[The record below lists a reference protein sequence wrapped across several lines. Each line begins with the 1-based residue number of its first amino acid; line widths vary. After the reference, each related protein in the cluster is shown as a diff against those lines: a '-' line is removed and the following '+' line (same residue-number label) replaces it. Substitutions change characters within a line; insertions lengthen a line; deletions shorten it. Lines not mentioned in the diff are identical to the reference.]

1 MRQLNERRSVEEDIL
16 VLVVIE
22 LKSAFV
28 FEGCRALLR
37 LLRLGVDRLLLLLGL
52 LKGFSFS
59 IPQVLQVMELVFVR
73 F

>member
-1 MRQLNERRSVEEDIL
+1 MRQLNERRSIEEDVL

-22 LKSAFV
+22 LESTFV

-37 LLRLGVDRLLLLLGL
+37 LLRLGMDRLLLLGL

-59 IPQVLQVMELVFVR
+59 IPQVLQVVELIFVR

>member
-1 MRQLNERRSVEEDIL
+1 MRQLNERRSIEEDVL

-22 LKSAFV
+22 LESTLV

-37 LLRLGVDRLLLLLGL
+37 LLRLGVDSLLLLGL

-59 IPQVLQVMELVFVR
+59 IPQVLQVVELIFVR